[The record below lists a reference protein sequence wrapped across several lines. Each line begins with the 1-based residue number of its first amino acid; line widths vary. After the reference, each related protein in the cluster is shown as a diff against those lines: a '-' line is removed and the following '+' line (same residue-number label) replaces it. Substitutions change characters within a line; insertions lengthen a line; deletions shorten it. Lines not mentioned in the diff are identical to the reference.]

1 LTMKAQAEMKSKK
14 TSANREQVARDYNV
28 PNLVRAFQLLEF
40 MAREP
45 QGWSITELSDR
56 LGFPKNSVFRI
67 CRSLHEMGYL
77 TQTGKTYF
85 LSPKLLALGYAALG
99 EQNLVEK
106 ALDIMRD
113 LRDELNETTLFGT
126 LFGHEGVTLEQVV
139 SNQSIKFVVDVGH
152 RFALHT
158 AAPGKAMLAFLPERE
173 RDHILDQLDF
183 KKYTS
188 NTITS
193 RKSYLPLLQEVRDKG
208 WAVDNCE
215 RLDGINCVAAPVFNF
230 RNMPIAAVWVTGPDF
245 RMPPSSFSRIGKIVQ
260 RHALRISQRFGYE
273 PGLRNSRDG
282 PLGGDGE

>member
-1 LTMKAQAEMKSKK
+1 MFMEAETKIKEATAARDK
-14 TSANREQVARDYNV
+14 EQVGRDYNV

-45 QGWSITELSDR
+45 QSWSITELSDR

-67 CRSLHEMGYL
+67 CRSLHDMGYL
-77 TQTGKTYF
+77 SQTGKTYF

-113 LRDELNETTLFGT
+113 LRDQTNETTLFGT

-152 RFALHT
+152 RFSLHT
-158 AAPGKAMLAFLPERE
+158 AAPGKAILAFLPEKE
-173 RDHILDQLDF
+173 RDHILNQLDF

-188 NTITS
+188 RTITS
-193 RKSYLPLLQEVRDKG
+193 RRSFLAVLEEVRKKG

-230 RNMPIAAVWVTGPDF
+230 RNMPVAALWVTGPDF
-245 RMPPSSFSRIGKIVQ
+245 RITPAGFPKIGKIVKE
-260 RHALRISQRFGYE
+260 HALRISQRFGYE
-273 PGLRNSRDG
+273 PGLQKS
-282 PLGGDGE
+282 GGK

>member
-1 LTMKAQAEMKSKK
+1 MTADPKRKGKDTVQDNHQIS
-14 TSANREQVARDYNV
+14 RDYNV

-40 MAREP
+40 MAQEP
-45 QGWSITELSDR
+45 QSWSITELSDR

-77 TQTGKTYF
+77 TQTGKSYF

-113 LRDELNETTLFGT
+113 LRDEVNETTLFGT
-126 LFGHEGVTLEQVV
+126 LFGNEGVTLEQVV
-139 SNQSIKFVVDVGH
+139 SNHSIKFVIDVGH
-152 RFALHT
+152 RFSLHT
-158 AAPGKAMLAFLPERE
+158 AAPGKAILAFLPEKE
-173 RDHILDQLDF
+173 RDHIVDQLDF

-188 NTITS
+188 RTITS
-193 RKSYLPLLQEVRDKG
+193 RKSFVALLQEVRKKG

-230 RNMPIAAVWVTGPDF
+230 RKLPVAAVWVTGPDF
-245 RMPPSSFSRIGKIVQ
+245 RIPAASFNKIGKIV
-260 RHALRISQRFGYE
+260 RDHALRISQRFGYD
-273 PGLRNSRDG
+273 PNFQNTNCD
-282 PLGGDGE
+282 

>member
-1 LTMKAQAEMKSKK
+1 MKAKKK
-14 TSANREQVARDYNV
+14 TSNAARDNEQVGRDYNV

-45 QGWSITELSDR
+45 QSWSITELSDR

-77 TQTGKTYF
+77 TQTGKNYF

-113 LRDELNETTLFGT
+113 LRDETNETTLFGT

-139 SNQSIKFVVDVGH
+139 SDQSIKFVIDVGH

-158 AAPGKAMLAFLPERE
+158 AAPGKAILAFLPEKE

-188 NTITS
+188 RTITS
-193 RKSYLPLLQEVRDKG
+193 RRSFLTLLQEVRKRG

-245 RMPPSSFSRIGKIVQ
+245 RMTAADFPKIGKIVQ
-260 RHALRISQRFGYE
+260 EHALRISQRFGYE
-273 PGLRNSRDG
+273 PGLQNS
-282 PLGGDGE
+282 GEG

>member
-1 LTMKAQAEMKSKK
+1 MKAKKKSSN
-14 TSANREQVARDYNV
+14 TARDNEQVGRDYNV

-45 QGWSITELSDR
+45 QSWSITELSDR

-113 LRDELNETTLFGT
+113 LRDETNETTLFGT

-139 SNQSIKFVVDVGH
+139 SDQSIKFVVDVGH

-158 AAPGKAMLAFLPERE
+158 AAPGKAILAFLPEKE

-183 KKYTS
+183 KKYT
-188 NTITS
+188 NRTITS
-193 RKSYLPLLQEVRDKG
+193 RRSFLALLEEVRKNG

-215 RLDGINCVAAPVFNF
+215 RLDGINCVAAPVFSF
-230 RNMPIAAVWVTGPDF
+230 RKMPIAAVWVTGPDF
-245 RMPPSSFSRIGKIVQ
+245 RLTAADFPKIGKIV
-260 RHALRISQRFGYE
+260 RMHALRISERFGYE
-273 PGLRNSRDG
+273 PGLQNS
-282 PLGGDGE
+282 GGRESGE

>member
-1 LTMKAQAEMKSKK
+1 MKVKKKSNN
-14 TSANREQVARDYNV
+14 AARDNEQVGRDYNV

-45 QGWSITELSDR
+45 QSWSITELSDR

-106 ALDIMRD
+106 ALDVMRD
-113 LRDELNETTLFGT
+113 LRDETNETTLFGT

-139 SNQSIKFVVDVGH
+139 SDQSIKFVVDVGH

-158 AAPGKAMLAFLPERE
+158 AAPGKAILAFLPEKE

-183 KKYTS
+183 KKYT
-188 NTITS
+188 NRTITS
-193 RKSYLPLLQEVRDKG
+193 RRSFLALLEEVRKKG

-230 RNMPIAAVWVTGPDF
+230 RNIPVAAVWVTGPDF
-245 RMPPSSFSRIGKIVQ
+245 RLTPADFSKIGKIV
-260 RHALRISQRFGYE
+260 REHALRISERFGYE
-273 PGLRNSRDG
+273 PGLQNS
-282 PLGGDGE
+282 GGG

>member
-1 LTMKAQAEMKSKK
+1 MKAQQTTRARE
-14 TSANREQVARDYNV
+14 TARNNEQVGRDYNV

-45 QGWSITELSDR
+45 QSWSITELSDR

-67 CRSLHEMGYL
+67 CRSLYEMGYL

-139 SNQSIKFVVDVGH
+139 SNQSIKFVIDVGH

-158 AAPGKAMLAFLPERE
+158 AAPGKAILAFLPEKE
-173 RDHILDQLDF
+173 RDHIMDQLDF

-188 NTITS
+188 RTITS
-193 RKSYLPLLQEVRDKG
+193 RQSFLALLQEVRKKG

-215 RLDGINCVAAPVFNF
+215 RLEGINCVAAPVFNF
-230 RNMPIAAVWVTGPDF
+230 RNMPIASVWVTGPDF
-245 RMPPSSFSRIGKIVQ
+245 RMPPASFSKIGKIVQ
-260 RHALRISQRFGYE
+260 KHALRISQRFGYD
-273 PGLRNSRDG
+273 PDLRNS
-282 PLGGDGE
+282 GGQQSGGASR

>member
-1 LTMKAQAEMKSKK
+1 MTMKAQAEMKSKN
-14 TSANREQVARDYNV
+14 TSAAKEQVARDYNV

-113 LRDELNETTLFGT
+113 LRDELNETTLFGA

-139 SNQSIKFVVDVGH
+139 SNQSIKFVIDVGH

-158 AAPGKAMLAFLPERE
+158 AAPGKAILAFLPEKE
-173 RDHILDQLDF
+173 RDYILDQLDF

-188 NTITS
+188 HTITS
-193 RKSYLPLLQEVRDKG
+193 RKSYLSVLQEVRNKG

-230 RNMPIAAVWVTGPDF
+230 RKMPIAAVWVTGPDF
-245 RMPPSSFSRIGKIVQ
+245 RLTPADFPKVGKIVQ
-260 RHALRISQRFGYE
+260 EHALRISQRFGYE
-273 PGLRNSRDG
+273 PDLQNS
-282 PLGGDGE
+282 GGG

>member
-1 LTMKAQAEMKSKK
+1 MKAEQTIRTRDTAR
-14 TSANREQVARDYNV
+14 NNEQVARDYKV

-45 QGWSITELSDR
+45 QSWSITELSDR

-113 LRDELNETTLFGT
+113 LRDEMNETTLFGT

-139 SNQSIKFVVDVGH
+139 SNQSIKFVIDVGH

-158 AAPGKAMLAFLPERE
+158 AAPGKAILAFLPEKE
-173 RDHILDQLDF
+173 RDHIMDQLDF

-188 NTITS
+188 RTITS
-193 RKSYLPLLQEVRDKG
+193 RQSFLALLQEVRKKG

-215 RLDGINCVAAPVFNF
+215 RLEGINCVAAPVFNF
-230 RNMPIAAVWVTGPDF
+230 RNMPIASVWVTGPDF
-245 RMPPSSFSRIGKIVQ
+245 RMPPASFSKIGKIVQ
-260 RHALRISQRFGYE
+260 KHALRISQRFGYD
-273 PGLRNSRDG
+273 PDLQNSG
-282 PLGGDGE
+282 GQQSGGDSQ

>member
-1 LTMKAQAEMKSKK
+1 MTADPKRKGKDNVNVQD
-14 TSANREQVARDYNV
+14 NHRIGRDYNV
-28 PNLVRAFQLLEF
+28 PNLVRAFQLLEL
-40 MAREP
+40 MARDP
-45 QGWSITELSDR
+45 QSWSITELSDQ

-113 LRDELNETTLFGT
+113 LRDEVNETTLFGT
-126 LFGHEGVTLEQVV
+126 LFGTEGVTLEQVV
-139 SNQSIKFVVDVGH
+139 SNQSIKFVIDVGH
-152 RFALHT
+152 RFSLHT
-158 AAPGKAMLAFLPERE
+158 AAPGKAILAFLPEKE
-173 RDHILDQLDF
+173 RDHIVDQLDF

-188 NTITS
+188 RTITS
-193 RKSYLPLLQEVRDKG
+193 RKSFVALLQEVRDKG

-230 RNMPIAAVWVTGPDF
+230 RKLPIAAVWVTGPDF
-245 RMPPSSFSRIGKIVQ
+245 RIPAASFDKIGKIV
-260 RHALRISQRFGYE
+260 RDHALRISQRFGYD
-273 PGLRNSRDG
+273 PDFQNSSCD
-282 PLGGDGE
+282 

>member
-1 LTMKAQAEMKSKK
+1 MQDTHQIG
-14 TSANREQVARDYNV
+14 RDYNV

-45 QGWSITELSDR
+45 QSWSITELSDR

-67 CRSLHEMGYL
+67 CRSLREMGYL

-113 LRDELNETTLFGT
+113 LRDEVNETTLFGT
-126 LFGHEGVTLEQVV
+126 LFGSEGVTLEQVV

-158 AAPGKAMLAFLPERE
+158 AAPGKAILAFLPEKE
-173 RDHILDQLDF
+173 RDHIVGQLDF
-183 KKYTS
+183 KRYTS
-188 NTITS
+188 HTTTS
-193 RKSYLPLLQEVRDKG
+193 RKAFVARLEEVRKTG

-215 RLDGINCVAAPVFNF
+215 RFDGVNCVAAPVFNF
-230 RNMPIAAVWVTGPDF
+230 RKMPVAAVWVTGPDF
-245 RMPPSSFSRIGKIVQ
+245 RMPSASFSKIGKIVQ
-260 RHALRISQRFGYE
+260 KHALGISQRFGYD
-273 PGLRNSRDG
+273 PDLQNTNCD
-282 PLGGDGE
+282 

>member
-1 LTMKAQAEMKSKK
+1 MVAKKRSSDAQRDNEKVS
-14 TSANREQVARDYNV
+14 RDYNV

-45 QGWSITELSDR
+45 QSWSITELSDR

-113 LRDELNETTLFGT
+113 LRDETNETTLFGT

-139 SNQSIKFVVDVGH
+139 SDQSIKFVVDVGH

-158 AAPGKAMLAFLPERE
+158 AAPGKAILAFLPEKE

-183 KKYTS
+183 KKYT
-188 NTITS
+188 NRTITS
-193 RKSYLPLLQEVRDKG
+193 RRSFLALLEDVRKKG

-245 RMPPSSFSRIGKIVQ
+245 RLTPADFPKIAKIVR
-260 RHALRISQRFGYE
+260 RHALRISERFGYE
-273 PGLRNSRDG
+273 PGLQNS
-282 PLGGDGE
+282 GGG

>member
-1 LTMKAQAEMKSKK
+1 MRGQAEMKSKN
-14 TSANREQVARDYNV
+14 TSANKEQVARDYNV

-40 MAREP
+40 MARES

-67 CRSLHEMGYL
+67 CRSLHQMGYL

-85 LSPKLLALGYAALG
+85 LSTKLLALGYAALG

-106 ALDIMRD
+106 ALDVMRD
-113 LRDELNETTLFGT
+113 LRDEINETTLFGT
-126 LFGHEGVTLEQVV
+126 LFGNEGVTLEQVV
-139 SNQSIKFVVDVGH
+139 SNQSIKFVIDVGH

-158 AAPGKAMLAFLPERE
+158 AAPGKAILAFLPEKE
-173 RDHILDQLDF
+173 RDHILNQLDF

-193 RKSYLPLLQEVRDKG
+193 RKSYLSLLREVRDKG

-245 RMPPSSFSRIGKIVQ
+245 RMPPASFSRIGKIVQ

-273 PGLRNSRDG
+273 PDLRNSSEGR
-282 PLGGDGE
+282 LGGDRG

>member
-1 LTMKAQAEMKSKK
+1 LLMKVKKKSNN
-14 TSANREQVARDYNV
+14 AARDNEQVGRDYNV

-45 QGWSITELSDR
+45 QSWSITELSDR

-106 ALDIMRD
+106 ALDVMRD
-113 LRDELNETTLFGT
+113 LRDETNETTLFGT

-139 SNQSIKFVVDVGH
+139 SDQSIKFVVDVGH

-158 AAPGKAMLAFLPERE
+158 AAPGKAILAFLPEKE

-183 KKYTS
+183 KKYT
-188 NTITS
+188 NRTITS
-193 RKSYLPLLQEVRDKG
+193 RRSFLALLEEVRKKG

-230 RNMPIAAVWVTGPDF
+230 RNIPVAAVWVTGPDF
-245 RMPPSSFSRIGKIVQ
+245 RLTPADFSKIGKIV
-260 RHALRISQRFGYE
+260 REHALRISERFGYE
-273 PGLRNSRDG
+273 PGLQNS
-282 PLGGDGE
+282 GGG

>member
-1 LTMKAQAEMKSKK
+1 MKAKVTA
-14 TSANREQVARDYNV
+14 ANKEQVGRDYNV

-45 QGWSITELSDR
+45 QSWTITELSDR

-67 CRSLHEMGYL
+67 CRSLQEMGYL

-113 LRDELNETTLFGT
+113 LRDEMNETTLFGT

-158 AAPGKAMLAFLPERE
+158 AAPGKAILAYLPEKE

-183 KKYTS
+183 KKYTKR
-188 NTITS
+188 TITS
-193 RKSYLPLLQEVRDKG
+193 RQSFLALLQEVRKKG

-245 RMPPSSFSRIGKIVQ
+245 RMPPASFGKAGKIVQ
-260 RHALRISQRFGYE
+260 KHALRISQRFGYD
-273 PGLRNSRDG
+273 PDLRNS
-282 PLGGDGE
+282 GGGSSGADRR